1 MDEYSLIIS
10 RIWRHIIIRDIP
22 LAVLSLVMIGIIIYI
37 IKKRLAT
44 KALVLFLLIMIVA
57 CISYIAIEIVVFK
70 MEIANRAFVKYQ
82 GIYSYSTVIGADGD
96 QINLLDEN
104 QDVRLH
110 SLYMGIDDG
119 TYKGNVVYTK
129 WTKWVLEVE

>member
-70 MEIANRAFVKYQ
+70 IV
-82 GIYSYSTVIGADGD
+82 
-96 QINLLDEN
+96 
-104 QDVRLH
+104 
-110 SLYMGIDDG
+110 
-119 TYKGNVVYTK
+119 
-129 WTKWVLEVE
+129 W